1 MFYDDPRNHGL
12 PYNPFKA
19 LVAPRPIAWVSSQ
32 DVDGV
37 LNLAP
42 YSFFNA
48 MADNPPMIVFAPNN
62 PRPGG
67 ERKDTLANI
76 ESTNQ
81 FVVNLCSYSLREAMN
96 ESSAHVPPDV
106 DEFALSGLTPAPS
119 NKVKPP
125 RVKEA
130 LAALEC
136 EFMFRVR
143 LPSNSPRAENNAVF
157 GRVVGVHIDD
167 SILKD
172 GRVDMS
178 VYKPLARLGYMDY
191 SYVESVFEMDRP
203 DQDLDAYE
211 RGKSKPKSKDAAE

>member
-1 MFYDDPRNHGL
+1 MFYDDPHNHGL

-32 DVDGV
+32 DTGGV

-48 MADNPPMIVFAPNN
+48 MADSPPTIVFAPNN
-62 PRPGG
+62 PRMGG
-67 ERKDTLANI
+67 GRKDTLTNI
-76 ESTNQ
+76 EQTNQ
-81 FVVNLCSYSLREAMN
+81 FVVNLCSYDLREQMN
-96 ESSAHVPPDV
+96 TSSAHVGPEE
-106 DEFALSGLTPAPS
+106 DEFALAGLTPAPS
-119 NKVKPP
+119 VNVKPP

-143 LPSNSPRAENNAVF
+143 LPSTNPKIENNAVF
-157 GRVVGVHIDD
+157 GRVVGVYIDD
-167 SILKD
+167 SIIKD

-178 VYKPLARLGYMDY
+178 VYQPLARLGYMDY
-191 SYVESVFEMDRP
+191 SYVENVFSIDRP
-203 DQDLDAYE
+203 DQDLDSYE
-211 RGKSKPKSKDAAE
+211 SSKRLKAAE

>member
-32 DVDGV
+32 DTEGV

-48 MADNPPMIVFAPNN
+48 MADSPPIIVFAPNN
-62 PRPGG
+62 PRMGG
-67 ERKDTLANI
+67 GRKDTLTNI
-76 ESTNQ
+76 EATNQ
-81 FVVNLCSYSLREAMN
+81 FVVNLCSSDLRDQMN
-96 ESSAHVPPDV
+96 TSSAHVPPDV
-106 DEFALSGLTPAPS
+106 DEFALSGLTPAPCVHV
-119 NKVKPP
+119 KVP

-130 LAALEC
+130 MAALEC

-143 LPSNSPRAENNAVF
+143 LPSTSPKAENNAVF
-157 GRVVGVHIDD
+157 GKVVGVHIDD
-167 SILKD
+167 SILENGMVQMD
-172 GRVDMS
+172 R
-178 VYKPLARLGYMDY
+178 YKPLGRLGYMDY
-191 SYVESVFEMDRP
+191 TVVDNVFAMDRP

-211 RGKSKPKSKDAAE
+211 GKKFKPAAE

>member
-1 MFYDDPRNHGL
+1 MFYEDPKKHGL
-12 PYNPFKA
+12 RYSPFKA
-19 LVAPRPIAWVSSQ
+19 IVAPRPIAWVSSQ
-32 DVDGV
+32 DADGA

-48 MADNPPMIVFAPNN
+48 MSEQPPIIVFAPNN

-67 ERKDTLANI
+67 GRKDTLANI
-76 ESTNQ
+76 EQTNE
-81 FVVNLCSYSLREAMN
+81 FVVNLCNYDLREQMN
-96 ESSAHVPPDV
+96 QSSAHVPPDA

-143 LPSNSPRAENNAVF
+143 LPSTNPKAENNAVF
-157 GRVVGVHIDD
+157 GKVVGVHIDD
-167 SILKD
+167 SIIRD
-172 GRVDMS
+172 GLVDMGL
-178 VYKPLARLGYMDY
+178 YKPLARLGYMDY
-191 SYVESVFEMDRP
+191 SYVEHVFAMDRP

-211 RGKSKPKSKDAAE
+211 GKKTRDAAE

>member
-32 DVDGV
+32 DPDGV

-48 MADNPPMIVFAPNN
+48 MADSPPIIVFAPNN
-62 PRPGG
+62 PRMGG
-67 ERKDTLANI
+67 GRKDTLTNI
-76 ESTNQ
+76 EAMNE
-81 FVVNLCSYSLREAMN
+81 FVVNLCSLDLAEQMN
-96 ESSAHVPPDV
+96 QSSAHVPPDA
-106 DEFALSGLTPAPS
+106 DEFALAGLTPAPS
-119 NKVKPP
+119 NKVKVP

-143 LPSNSPRAENNAVF
+143 LPSSHPKIENNAVF
-157 GRVVGVHIDD
+157 GKVVGVHIDD
-167 SILKD
+167 SILED
-172 GRVDMS
+172 GMVQMDR
-178 VYKPLARLGYMDY
+178 YKPLARLGYMDY
-191 SYVESVFEMDRP
+191 THVESVFAMDRP

-211 RGKSKPKSKDAAE
+211 GKKRQAAE